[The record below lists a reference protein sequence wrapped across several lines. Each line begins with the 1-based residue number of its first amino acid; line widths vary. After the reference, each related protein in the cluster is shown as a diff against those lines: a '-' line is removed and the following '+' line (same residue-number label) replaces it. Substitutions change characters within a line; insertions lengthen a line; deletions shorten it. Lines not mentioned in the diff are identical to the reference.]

1 LSCIVCHSRMEF
13 FITGLYNVFSRVRAY
28 LKDVCQLFSSLSDDS
43 LFSVKEKVN
52 KMTNMEMHYGSDESS
67 AMSEECVQSDQKKQ
81 FANSLKTNPAHSPL
95 VSSVSCE
102 DQLHMY
108 SETSSD
114 MQKLDNLK
122 SDVPDQAHCFF
133 MASEMSM
140 NSDKLPKWISIR
152 RTSSFN
158 RPPGSCSPP
167 IISRTDSLNAF
178 GAETEIREYQ
188 IMSCIGQGAYGS
200 VKLVYDTNRQQYFA
214 MKIVDKK
221 KLLKKFAMFRHPP
234 VRKSQT
240 RKIHDP
246 LSRIYCEI
254 AILKKINHP
263 NIVKLV
269 EVLEDTTNDYLF
281 MVFEYVKNGPILK
294 IPTNSPLS
302 EHVAWKYF
310 RDVLLGIE
318 YLHCQKIV
326 HRDLKPSNMLLSDNG
341 YVKITDFGVSR
352 EFTGLDAFLTGTA
365 GTPAFMAPESLTED
379 EDHFYSG
386 RAQDIWSLGV
396 TLFSLV
402 YGDVPFKAPYS
413 IILYKKI
420 RTEPLCFPEK
430 PEVNDSLKDLLIK
443 ILQKEPEKRYTL
455 SQIKEHPWVTANST
469 KPLHEPEQHNE
480 MVKISEKDVK
490 NSVKVI
496 PGLDTIALIKL
507 MGFHRSFCNPLRKK
521 RSGANSRPSR
531 SADRLGSS
539 PREKCTTNSV
549 LSEEFLR
556 MNIQ

>member
-1 LSCIVCHSRMEF
+1 MEF
-13 FITGLYNVFSRVRAY
+13 FITGLYNVFSSVRAC
-28 LKDVCQLFSSLSDDS
+28 LKDNWKLFSPLSDDS
-43 LFSVKEKVN
+43 LFSVRKKVN

-67 AMSEECVQSDQKKQ
+67 AMSEECVRSDQKAD
-81 FANSLKTNPAHSPL
+81 FANSLKTNPAHSL
-95 VSSVSCE
+95 LASSASCKE
-102 DQLHMY
+102 QLHMY
-108 SETSSD
+108 SETLSD
-114 MQKLDNLK
+114 MQKLDDLN
-122 SDVPDQAHCFF
+122 SAPDQAHCFF
-133 MASEMSM
+133 MASESSM
-140 NSDKLPKWISIR
+140 NSDKSPKWISIR

-167 IISRTDSLNAF
+167 VISRTDSLNAF

-200 VKLVYDTNRQQYFA
+200 VKLVYDTKRQQYF
-214 MKIVDKK
+214 V
-221 KLLKKFAMFRHPP
+221 RRPP
-234 VRKSQT
+234 VRKS
-240 RKIHDP
+240 RMCKIQDP

-254 AILKKINHP
+254 AILKKINLS

-281 MVFEYVKNGPILK
+281 MGNNI
-294 IPTNSPLS
+294 
-302 EHVAWKYF
+302 
-310 RDVLLGIE
+310 
-318 YLHCQKIV
+318 HCQKIV
-326 HRDLKPSNMLLSDNG
+326 HRDLKPSNMLLSDTG

-413 IILYKKI
+413 IILASVFSRK
-420 RTEPLCFPEK
+420 
-430 PEVNDSLKDLLIK
+430 
-443 ILQKEPEKRYTL
+443 KEPEKRYTL

-521 RSGANSRPSR
+521 RGGANSRPSR

-539 PREKCTTNSV
+539 PREKCTANSV

-556 MNIQ
+556 MDIQ

>member
-1 LSCIVCHSRMEF
+1 
-13 FITGLYNVFSRVRAY
+13 
-28 LKDVCQLFSSLSDDS
+28 
-43 LFSVKEKVN
+43 
-52 KMTNMEMHYGSDESS
+52 MTNMEMHYGSDESS
-67 AMSEECVQSDQKKQ
+67 AMSEERVRSDQKAD
-81 FANSLKTNPAHSPL
+81 FANSLKTNPAHSL
-95 VSSVSCE
+95 LASSASCE

-108 SETSSD
+108 SETLSD
-114 MQKLDNLK
+114 MQKLDDLN
-122 SDVPDQAHCFF
+122 SAPDQAHCFF
-133 MASEMSM
+133 MASESSM
-140 NSDKLPKWISIR
+140 NSDKSPKWISIR

-167 IISRTDSLNAF
+167 VISRTDSLNAF

-200 VKLVYDTNRQQYFA
+200 VKLVYDTKRQQYF
-214 MKIVDKK
+214 V
-221 KLLKKFAMFRHPP
+221 RRPP
-234 VRKSQT
+234 VRKS
-240 RKIHDP
+240 RMCKIQDP

-269 EVLEDTTNDYLF
+269 EYLNTSKT
-281 MVFEYVKNGPILK
+281 V
-294 IPTNSPLS
+294 
-302 EHVAWKYF
+302 
-310 RDVLLGIE
+310 
-318 YLHCQKIV
+318 HCQKIV
-326 HRDLKPSNMLLSDNG
+326 HRDLKPSNMLLSDTG

-420 RTEPLCFPEK
+420 KTEPLCFPEK

-521 RSGANSRPSR
+521 RGGANSRPSR

-539 PREKCTTNSV
+539 PREKCTADSV

>member
-1 LSCIVCHSRMEF
+1 MYKNCL
-13 FITGLYNVFSRVRAY
+13 ITDKY
-28 LKDVCQLFSSLSDDS
+28 LNDHRQLFSSLFDDS
-43 LFSVKEKVN
+43 LFSVREKVN

-67 AMSEECVQSDQKKQ
+67 AMSEECVQSDQKAH
-81 FANSLKTNPAHSPL
+81 FANNLKTDTAHSLL
-95 VSSVSCE
+95 VNSVSCE

-108 SETSSD
+108 SKTSSD
-114 MQKLDNLK
+114 MQKLDSLK

-133 MASEMSM
+133 MASESSM
-140 NSDKLPKWISIR
+140 NSDKSPKWISIR
-152 RTSSFN
+152 RTSSLN

-234 VRKSQT
+234 ARKSQT

-269 EVLEDTTNDYLF
+269 ECLNTSKTV
-281 MVFEYVKNGPILK
+281 
-294 IPTNSPLS
+294 
-302 EHVAWKYF
+302 
-310 RDVLLGIE
+310 
-318 YLHCQKIV
+318 HCQKIV
-326 HRDLKPSNMLLSDNG
+326 HRDLKPSNMLLSDTG

-430 PEVNDSLKDLLIK
+430 PEVNESLKDLLIK

-490 NSVKVI
+490 NSVEVI

-539 PREKCTTNSV
+539 PREKRTTNNV

>member
-1 LSCIVCHSRMEF
+1 MEF
-13 FITGLYNVFSRVRAY
+13 FITGLYNVFSSVRAC
-28 LKDVCQLFSSLSDDS
+28 LKDNWKLFSPLSDDS
-43 LFSVKEKVN
+43 LFSVRKKVN

-67 AMSEECVQSDQKKQ
+67 AMSEECVRSDQKAD
-81 FANSLKTNPAHSPL
+81 FANSLKTNPAHSL
-95 VSSVSCE
+95 LASSASCKE
-102 DQLHMY
+102 QLHMY
-108 SETSSD
+108 SETLSD
-114 MQKLDNLK
+114 MQKLDDLN
-122 SDVPDQAHCFF
+122 SAPDQAHCFF
-133 MASEMSM
+133 MASESSM
-140 NSDKLPKWISIR
+140 NSDKSPKWISIR

-167 IISRTDSLNAF
+167 VISRTDSLNAF

-200 VKLVYDTNRQQYFA
+200 VKLVYDTKRQQYFA

-221 KLLKKFAMFRHPP
+221 KLLKKFAMFRRPP
-234 VRKSQT
+234 VRKS
-240 RKIHDP
+240 RMCKIQDP

-254 AILKKINHP
+254 AILKKINLS

-281 MVFEYVKNGPILK
+281 MGNNIFEYVKNGPILK

-326 HRDLKPSNMLLSDNG
+326 HRDLKPSNMLLSDTG

-420 RTEPLCFPEK
+420 KTEPLCFPEK

-521 RSGANSRPSR
+521 RGGANSRPSR

-539 PREKCTTNSV
+539 PREKCTANSV

-556 MNIQ
+556 MDIQ

>member
-1 LSCIVCHSRMEF
+1 MEF
-13 FITGLYNVFSRVRAY
+13 FITNLYIVFSRVQAY
-28 LKDVCQLFSSLSDDS
+28 LKDVCQLFSSLFDDS
-43 LFSVKEKVN
+43 LFSVREKVN

-67 AMSEECVQSDQKKQ
+67 AMSEECVQSDQKAH
-81 FANSLKTNPAHSPL
+81 FANSLKTDTAHSLL
-95 VSSVSCE
+95 VNSVSCE

-108 SETSSD
+108 SKTSSD
-114 MQKLDNLK
+114 MQKLDSLR

-133 MASEMSM
+133 MASESSM
-140 NSDKLPKWISIR
+140 NSDKSPKWISIR
-152 RTSSFN
+152 RTSSLN

-234 VRKSQT
+234 ARKSQT

-326 HRDLKPSNMLLSDNG
+326 HRDLKPSNMLLSDTG

-430 PEVNDSLKDLLIK
+430 PEVNESLKDLLIK

-490 NSVKVI
+490 NSVEVI

-539 PREKCTTNSV
+539 PREKRTTNNV

>member
-1 LSCIVCHSRMEF
+1 MYKNCL
-13 FITGLYNVFSRVRAY
+13 ITDKY
-28 LKDVCQLFSSLSDDS
+28 LNDHRQLFSSLFDDS
-43 LFSVKEKVN
+43 LFSVREKVN

-67 AMSEECVQSDQKKQ
+67 AMSEECVQSDQKAH
-81 FANSLKTNPAHSPL
+81 FANNLKTDTAHSLL
-95 VSSVSCE
+95 VNSVSCE

-108 SETSSD
+108 SKTSSD
-114 MQKLDNLK
+114 MQKLDSLK

-133 MASEMSM
+133 MASESSM
-140 NSDKLPKWISIR
+140 NSDKSPKWISIR
-152 RTSSFN
+152 RTSSLN

-200 VKLVYDTNRQQYFA
+200 VKLVYDTNRQQYF
-214 MKIVDKK
+214 V
-221 KLLKKFAMFRHPP
+221 RHPP
-234 VRKSQT
+234 ARKSQT

-281 MVFEYVKNGPILK
+281 MV
-294 IPTNSPLS
+294 
-302 EHVAWKYF
+302 
-310 RDVLLGIE
+310 
-318 YLHCQKIV
+318 HCQKIV
-326 HRDLKPSNMLLSDNG
+326 HRDLKPSNMLLSDTG

-396 TLFSLV
+396 TLFSL
-402 YGDVPFKAPYS
+402 
-413 IILYKKI
+413 
-420 RTEPLCFPEK
+420 
-430 PEVNDSLKDLLIK
+430 
-443 ILQKEPEKRYTL
+443 
-455 SQIKEHPWVTANST
+455 IKEHPWVTANST

-490 NSVKVI
+490 NSVEVI

-539 PREKCTTNSV
+539 PREKRTTNNV